1 MCPQQRRVSGGFGML
16 LDVPKVSTS
25 GSGAFPNAWRTN
37 ALRACLPG
45 IPFALAMTLLWQ
57 FAAPPRS
64 VIARSS
70 SARQTLIASAASAQ
84 TSSLGTPQN
93 NFPTNLQ
100 SNVLNTVVLDAAHG
114 GTDPGARGTG
124 GLRESDVVLQ
134 FAAQIRRALESQG
147 FQVVQTRLG
156 DENPSFDDRSAMAN
170 AQRGAVFVTMHIS
183 STGPPGTARV
193 YVNDDLPPIS
203 DPTGLIPWDQAQ
215 APFLGLSRKLGDT
228 VQGLLAQRFKGS
240 PNSAQTAAVRQLR
253 TTAAPAI
260 AVEISSV
267 SVEKRE
273 DLDRM
278 APGVADAVARGIVIF
293 KPSYVVATPAAQSQP
308 PPATWPSTSSSIPQS
323 AKNSPTAAAWQ
334 FPARP
339 LTGAQR

>member
-1 MCPQQRRVSGGFGML
+1 ML
-16 LDVPKVSTS
+16 LDVTKVSTK
-25 GSGAFPNAWRTN
+25 GAGAISNAWRTN
-37 ALRACLPG
+37 SLRACLMV
-45 IPFALAMTLLWQ
+45 ITFALAMTLLWQ
-57 FAAPPRS
+57 FVSPLRR
-64 VIARSS
+64 VIARNS
-70 SARQTLIASAASAQ
+70 SARQTLIAAASAQ
-84 TSSLGTPQN
+84 TSSPGAPQN

-170 AQRGAVFVTMHIS
+170 AQRGAVFVTIHIS
-183 STGPPGTARV
+183 STGLPGTARV
-193 YVNDDLPPIS
+193 YINDDLSPIT
-203 DPTGLIPWDQAQ
+203 DPAGLIPWDQAQ
-215 APFLGLSRKLGDT
+215 APFLGLSRKLGDI

-293 KPSYVVATPAAQSQP
+293 KPSYVVASAAAQAKP
-308 PPATWPSTSSSIPQS
+308 PPATRPATSPLIPQS
-323 AKNSPTAAAWQ
+323 AKSSPTVATRQ